1 MTVQVQ
7 SVTIEESQSHHQRT
21 ATAGRPGSNMAAIED
36 RSTGRWPTRSLGMRG
51 LLIIIFL
58 AMIFSVLPTGNSSA
72 QQPRIYT
79 AELNGIFSELTA
91 DHTIRVLD
99 RAESQEADAL
109 LLTVN
114 SPGGLDR
121 AVRRLNQAILAS
133 EIPVIAF
140 VGPDEEA
147 QALAGAFLI
156 TLAANKTAIHPGATI
171 GSSPPP
177 AMTDL
182 IGPEEREARIEFA
195 SSIANRT
202 AMIRGR
208 DTEHVEAMIQQQVI
222 FTAEEA
228 LDAGVVD
235 AIAETPAEA
244 LAALHG
250 ETVQTTLG
258 PVELNTDG
266 ARLIAIS
273 MTWWEITLR
282 AITHASVAY
291 ALLSAGLLL
300 LIVELFTPGRLIAGI
315 PAVICLA
322 LAFVALGNLPVS
334 WFGLGL
340 MLLATILFIAE
351 LRTPWIG
358 VAGAFGLVAYV
369 AGSLSLY
376 RPWGAMSAFAPDV
389 SVNAWVIVGT
399 MVGWVI
405 VLLATLRAVF
415 RARKSQ
421 LESSPPDLTGQ
432 IGVVIEALNPRG
444 VVRVREQ
451 EWSAVSASGEIDPG
465 TEVSVDRMASGIL
478 YVTPS
483 AETAGS
489 TQVGD
494 RLEERSY
501 ERPAEPSP

>member
-1 MTVQVQ
+1 MMIP
-7 SVTIEESQSHHQRT
+7 SEDRRSGRT
-21 ATAGRPGSNMAAIED
+21 FAVSLSIRALFIALVILVVSAAIPFQD
-36 RSTGRWPTRSLGMRG
+36 TG
-51 LLIIIFL
+51 
-58 AMIFSVLPTGNSSA
+58 A
-72 QQPRIYT
+72 QQSRIYV

-91 DHTIRVLD
+91 DHTIRVLE
-99 RAESQEADAL
+99 RAESQNADAL
-109 LLTVN
+109 LLKVN

-121 AVRRLNQAILAS
+121 AVRRLNQAILGS

-140 VGPDEEA
+140 IGPDPDS

-156 TLAANKTAIHPGATI
+156 TLAANVTVIHPDATI
-171 GSSPPP
+171 GASPPP

-182 IGPEEREARIEFA
+182 IGPEEREARIQFA

-208 DTEHVEAMIQQQVI
+208 DAEQVESIIEQQVI

-228 LDAGVVD
+228 LNASVVD
-235 AIAETPAEA
+235 AIADTEAAA
-244 LAALHG
+244 LAAVDG
-250 ETVQTTLG
+250 VTVQTTLG
-258 PVELNTDG
+258 AVELLTEN

-282 AITHASVAY
+282 AITNASVAY

-300 LIVELFTPGRLIAGI
+300 LIVELFTPGRLFAGI

-389 SVNAWVIVGT
+389 SVNLWVMVGT
-399 MVGWVI
+399 MMGWVI
-405 VLLATLRAVF
+405 VLLITLRAVF
-415 RARKSQ
+415 RARQSQ
-421 LESSPPDLTGQ
+421 FESQPFDLTGQ
-432 IGVVIEALNPRG
+432 HGIVIEPLTPRG
-444 VVRVREQ
+444 VVRINEQ
-451 EWSAVSASGEIDPG
+451 EWSAIAAAGQIEPG
-465 TEVSVDRMASGIL
+465 TEIRVEQMNRGIL
-478 YVTPS
+478 SVS
-483 AETAGS
+483 S
-489 TQVGD
+489 
-494 RLEERSY
+494 LEEPESVNSATDASF
-501 ERPAEPSP
+501 ERTPESG